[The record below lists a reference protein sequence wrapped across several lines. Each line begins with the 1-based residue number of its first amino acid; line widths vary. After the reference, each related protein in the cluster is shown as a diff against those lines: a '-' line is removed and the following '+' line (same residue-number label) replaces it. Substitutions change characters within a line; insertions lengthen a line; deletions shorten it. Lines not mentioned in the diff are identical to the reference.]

1 MSFTSWP
8 KQLWDIKT
16 RYLRYIHRYRF
27 TFQLLNSSI
36 LKSTVKI
43 SFLYEYSIQDQPID
57 YNVEKADDQNSDEDI
72 YNFLDD
78 YYTEVDADEV
88 KENSEIQSNDYRE

>member
-1 MSFTSWP
+1 M
-8 KQLWDIKT
+8 
-16 RYLRYIHRYRF
+16 
-27 TFQLLNSSI
+27 
-36 LKSTVKI
+36 
-43 SFLYEYSIQDQPID
+43 YEYSIQDQPID

>member
-1 MSFTSWP
+1 MAET
-8 KQLWDIKT
+8 T
-16 RYLRYIHRYRF
+16 RKYKDTIPTLHTQISIHLPTAQF
-27 TFQLLNSSI
+27 SI

>member
-1 MSFTSWP
+1 MAET
-8 KQLWDIKT
+8 T
-16 RYLRYIHRYRF
+16 LRYKDTIPTLHTQMSIHLPTAQF
-27 TFQLLNSSI
+27 SI